1 MNHILLDNNL
11 TLIANTINLHL
22 SYLYNVSSSINILES
37 SIQYPLLEYMERRT
51 HYSDISLEYKHPAFQ
66 KKRCDIFWKDENG
79 HSCVM
84 EMKYH
89 KNHST
94 NIDYVLKDII
104 RLYFALDCGFSSFFL
119 LCTQKKDTQPII
131 NNPLDVER
139 IKKATIENWSS
150 NNTKSIEPY
159 EKWLSLDTSKKTL
172 EVKFC
177 KENDVAYKELV
188 ESYKFVDDNKEF
200 PDEIELKTRLVCNS
214 QNIIIPTHQVAV
226 WEILKA

>member
-89 KNHST
+89 KNNST

-104 RLYFALDCGFSSFFL
+104 RLYFALIVVFLHFSYYALKKRTLNL
-119 LCTQKKDTQPII
+119 LLII
-131 NNPLDVER
+131 L
-139 IKKATIENWSS
+139 
-150 NNTKSIEPY
+150 
-159 EKWLSLDTSKKTL
+159 LM
-172 EVKFC
+172 
-177 KENDVAYKELV
+177 
-188 ESYKFVDDNKEF
+188 
-200 PDEIELKTRLVCNS
+200 
-214 QNIIIPTHQVAV
+214 
-226 WEILKA
+226 